1 MCMYLKFHT
10 VTQSLLAGVRHCSQ
24 LLLFVLFQLQ
34 IPLDENLEEFW
45 IDFNVGS
52 RSISFY
58 VAADDAVS

>member
-1 MCMYLKFHT
+1 M
-10 VTQSLLAGVRHCSQ
+10 
-24 LLLFVLFQLQ
+24 
-34 IPLDENLEEFW
+34 PLDENLDEFW